1 MNYFIYGSEGYLLKK
16 ELNKVIKSDDLNDH
30 LNAVYYDGMAS
41 DFNIE
46 QIIEDANTISM
57 FAEKKVIIVNNP
69 SFLFSQ
75 SLSDEQLAAFEQ
87 YLHDSSVFTTLIF
100 YVETNEQNSID
111 QRKKIFKML
120 VKECRTIH
128 IGSLNTDEFRKVV
141 INDLNINKI
150 AIDKDAIEEL
160 IARLPIDI
168 ANWKTELSK
177 IQLYGKNINKDDI
190 RFLIARS
197 LDDNVFIMVNAVM
210 HHNLKLA
217 IEAWRD
223 LAIMKH
229 DPIELIAILASQ
241 FRFMYQCSILAH
253 KYDNKQIA
261 DILNAKVA
269 RVNITMNNSRNVST
283 SQIMALLAKLADL
296 DQKIK
301 MGIIDKQLGFELFLI
316 EATR

>member
-69 SFLFSQ
+69 SFLFNQ

-141 INDLNINKI
+141 INDLNKNKI
-150 AIDKDAIEEL
+150 DIDKDAIEEL

-177 IQLYGKNINKDDI
+177 LQLYGNSLNKDDI

-210 HHNLKLA
+210 RHNLKLA

-223 LAIMKH
+223 LAVMKH

-241 FRFMYQCSILAH
+241 FRFMYQCGILAH

-283 SQIMALLAKLADL
+283 TQIMALLAKLADL

>member
-69 SFLFSQ
+69 SFLFNQ

-141 INDLNINKI
+141 INDLNKNKI
-150 AIDKDAIEEL
+150 DIDKDAIEEL

-177 IQLYGKNINKDDI
+177 LQLYGKSLNKDDI

-210 HHNLKLA
+210 RHNLKLA

-223 LAIMKH
+223 LAVMKH

-241 FRFMYQCSILAH
+241 FRFMYQCGILAH

-283 SQIMALLAKLADL
+283 TQIMALLAKLADL

>member
-69 SFLFSQ
+69 SFLFNQ

-141 INDLNINKI
+141 INDLNKNKI
-150 AIDKDAIEEL
+150 AIDKDAVEEL
-160 IARLPIDI
+160 VARLPIDI

-177 IQLYGKNINKDDI
+177 IQLYGKSINKDDI

-210 HHNLKLA
+210 RHNLKLA

-241 FRFMYQCSILAH
+241 FRFMYQCGILAH

-269 RVNITMNNSRNVST
+269 RVNITMNNSRNIST
-283 SQIMALLAKLADL
+283 TQIMALLAKLADL

>member
-69 SFLFSQ
+69 SFLFNQ

-128 IGSLNTDEFRKVV
+128 IGSLNTDDFRKVV
-141 INDLNINKI
+141 INDLNKSKI
-150 AIDKDAIEEL
+150 DIDKDAIEEL

-177 IQLYGKNINKDDI
+177 LQLYGKSLNKDDI

-210 HHNLKLA
+210 RHNLKLA

-223 LAIMKH
+223 LAVMKH

-241 FRFMYQCSILAH
+241 FRFMYQCGILAH

-269 RVNITMNNSRNVST
+269 RVSITMNNSRNVST
-283 SQIMALLAKLADL
+283 TQIMALLAKLADL

>member
-69 SFLFSQ
+69 SFLFNQ

-141 INDLNINKI
+141 INDLNKNKI
-150 AIDKDAIEEL
+150 AIDKDAVEEL

-177 IQLYGKNINKDDI
+177 IQLYGKSINKDDI

-210 HHNLKLA
+210 RHNLKLA

-241 FRFMYQCSILAH
+241 FRFMYQCGILAH

-283 SQIMALLAKLADL
+283 TQIMALLAKLADL

>member
-69 SFLFSQ
+69 SFLFNQ

-141 INDLNINKI
+141 INDLNKNKI
-150 AIDKDAIEEL
+150 AIDKDAVEEL

-177 IQLYGKNINKDDI
+177 IQLYGKSINKDDI

-210 HHNLKLA
+210 RHNLKLA

-241 FRFMYQCSILAH
+241 FRFMYQCGILAH
-253 KYDNKQIA
+253 KYNNKQIA

-283 SQIMALLAKLADL
+283 TQIMALLAKLADL

>member
-16 ELNKVIKSDDLNDH
+16 ELNKVIKNDDLNDH

-69 SFLFSQ
+69 SFLFNQ

-120 VKECRTIH
+120 VKECHTIH
-128 IGSLNTDEFRKVV
+128 IGSLNTDDFRKVV
-141 INDLNINKI
+141 INDLNKNKI
-150 AIDKDAIEEL
+150 DIDQDAIEEL

-168 ANWKTELSK
+168 ANWKTELTK
-177 IQLYGKNINKDDI
+177 LQLYGNSLNKDDI

-210 HHNLKLA
+210 RHNLKLA

-223 LAIMKH
+223 LAVMKH

-241 FRFMYQCSILAH
+241 FRFMYQCGILAH

-283 SQIMALLAKLADL
+283 TQIMALLAKLADL

>member
-69 SFLFSQ
+69 SFLFNQ

-120 VKECRTIH
+120 VKECRTLH
-128 IGSLNTDEFRKVV
+128 IGSLNTDEFRKIV
-141 INDLNINKI
+141 INDLNKNKV
-150 AIDKDAIEEL
+150 AIDKDAVEEL

-177 IQLYGKNINKDDI
+177 IQLYGKSINKDDI

-210 HHNLKLA
+210 RHNLKLA

-241 FRFMYQCSILAH
+241 FRFMYQCGILAH

-283 SQIMALLAKLADL
+283 TQIMALLAKLADL

>member
-16 ELNKVIKSDDLNDH
+16 ELNKIIKSDDLNDH
-30 LNAVYYDGMAS
+30 INAVYYDGMAS
-41 DFNIE
+41 DFSVE
-46 QIIEDANTISM
+46 QIIEDANTISL
-57 FAEKKVIIVNNP
+57 FTERKVIIVNNP
-69 SFLFSQ
+69 SFLFNQ
-75 SLSDEQLAAFEQ
+75 TLSDEQLLTFEE
-87 YLHDSSVFTTLIF
+87 YLHDSSTFTTLIF

-111 QRKKIFKML
+111 QRKKIFKLL
-120 VKECRTIH
+120 VKNCRTIH
-128 IGSLNTDEFRKVV
+128 IGSLNADDFRRIVV
-141 INDLNINKI
+141 DDLRKYKI
-150 AIDKDAIEEL
+150 IIDKKAVEEL

-177 IQLYGKNINKDDI
+177 LKLYGKNLNKNDI
-190 RFLIARS
+190 SFLISRS

-210 HHNLKLA
+210 RHNLKLA
-217 IEAWRD
+217 VEAWRD

-241 FRFMYQCSILAH
+241 FRFMYQCGILAR

-261 DILNAKVA
+261 DILNAKIA
-269 RVNITMNNSRNVST
+269 RVNITMNNSRNIT
-283 SQIMALLAKLADL
+283 TTQIMSLLAKLADL

-301 MGIIDKQLGFELFLI
+301 LGIIDKQLGFELFLI

>member
-69 SFLFSQ
+69 SFLFNQ

-141 INDLNINKI
+141 INDLNKNKI
-150 AIDKDAIEEL
+150 AIDKDAVEEL
-160 IARLPIDI
+160 VARLPIDI

-177 IQLYGKNINKDDI
+177 IQLYGKSINKDDI

-210 HHNLKLA
+210 RHNLKLA

-241 FRFMYQCSILAH
+241 FRFMYQCGILAH

-283 SQIMALLAKLADL
+283 TQIMALLAKLADL

>member
-69 SFLFSQ
+69 SFLFNQ

-141 INDLNINKI
+141 INDLNKNKI
-150 AIDKDAIEEL
+150 AIDKDAVEEL
-160 IARLPIDI
+160 VARLPIDI

-177 IQLYGKNINKDDI
+177 IQIYGKSINKDDI

-210 HHNLKLA
+210 RHNLKLA

-241 FRFMYQCSILAH
+241 FRFMYQCGILAH
-253 KYDNKQIA
+253 KYNNKQIA
-261 DILNAKVA
+261 DILNAKVV
-269 RVNITMNNSRNVST
+269 RVNITMNNSRNIST
-283 SQIMALLAKLADL
+283 TQIMALLAKLADL